1 MNTRQKCILIG
12 LKRDGD
18 ALKSRPCPTGYH
30 VGMERQ
36 KWRDGQEGFVRV
48 DPRRW
53 IGRDVTTSESA
64 MNSKAYKALEA
75 AGLVERH
82 NLNDS
87 TQTTHLR
94 LTDAGRIVAE
104 HLRDEDA
111 ADAYLP
117 NSAQTVAPQAG
128 GAGEPPERGP
138 ADA

>member
-1 MNTRQKCILIG
+1 MNARQKCILIG

-18 ALKSRPCPTGYH
+18 ALKSRPCPVGYH
-30 VGMERQ
+30 IGMERQ
-36 KWRDGQEGFVRV
+36 AWRDGQEGFVRV

-82 NLNDS
+82 NLTDGMP
-87 TQTTHLR
+87 TTHLR
-94 LTDAGRIVAE
+94 LTDAGRIAAE
-104 HLRDEDA
+104 HLA
-111 ADAYLP
+111 AAAAAYLP
-117 NSAQTVAPQAG
+117 NSAQTVTPQAG
-128 GAGEPPERGP
+128 GAGEAPQRGP